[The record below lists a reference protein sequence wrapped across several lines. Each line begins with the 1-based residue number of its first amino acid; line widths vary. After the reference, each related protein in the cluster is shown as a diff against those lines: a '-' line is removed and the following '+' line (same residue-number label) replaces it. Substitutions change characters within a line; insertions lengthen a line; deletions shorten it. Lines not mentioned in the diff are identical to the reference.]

1 MRFSSDTVERFADA
15 SRDFNPLHMSDVR
28 ARTTPFGRR
37 VAHGAC
43 GALASCGLFTPPA
56 GCFPSALR
64 VLFYQPPFLDLDYEP
79 RITST
84 LPQRTVIKLMDGSS
98 EVMEITFEF
107 LPGTPILATLHGDPV
122 APRHAA
128 RTLSEADL
136 TPGLAYEGCY
146 SPCSSSYE
154 ALLGEFGV
162 ARQAWGDA
170 LPIALMASS
179 YLTGMEMPGER
190 ALYFQLNAR
199 FANAPFELPAA
210 FRQELTGCDRRGM
223 VKSRF
228 RFSSGDSVWS
238 SGDMQALLLPPRVGI
253 APLPGPLAPEMAGW
267 FAGRVALV
275 VGGSRGFGSSLAL
288 TLAAAGAS
296 VIVLYARSSEDA
308 AQLQA
313 AAETLPGQILPRQCD
328 ATDPEACRA
337 VRQEV
342 LARHGRLDWL
352 VCSGVPPLQA
362 LRVETAAFERME
374 RFLKDG
380 FALVLAPLSSFVDLL
395 SDSGGSVL
403 LISSSA
409 VEDPPPA
416 WPHYVALKCA
426 VEGLARTTAVEY
438 PKVSFCIARP
448 TKLLTDLVNTPLG
461 RANAENPSVAA
472 LRILSVAATEARPGQ
487 VCYVK

>member
-1 MRFSSDTVERFADA
+1 
-15 SRDFNPLHMSDVR
+15 
-28 ARTTPFGRR
+28 
-37 VAHGAC
+37 
-43 GALASCGLFTPPA
+43 
-56 GCFPSALR
+56 
-64 VLFYQPPFLDLDYEP
+64 
-79 RITST
+79 
-84 LPQRTVIKLMDGSS
+84 
-98 EVMEITFEF
+98 
-107 LPGTPILATLHGDPV
+107 
-122 APRHAA
+122 
-128 RTLSEADL
+128 
-136 TPGLAYEGCY
+136 
-146 SPCSSSYE
+146 
-154 ALLGEFGV
+154 
-162 ARQAWGDA
+162 
-170 LPIALMASS
+170 
-179 YLTGMEMPGER
+179 
-190 ALYFQLNAR
+190 
-199 FANAPFELPAA
+199 
-210 FRQELTGCDRRGM
+210 
-223 VKSRF
+223 
-228 RFSSGDSVWS
+228 
-238 SGDMQALLLPPRVGI
+238 LLLPPRVGI

-416 WPHYVALKCA
+416 
-426 VEGLARTTAVEY
+426 
-438 PKVSFCIARP
+438 
-448 TKLLTDLVNTPLG
+448 
-461 RANAENPSVAA
+461 
-472 LRILSVAATEARPGQ
+472 
-487 VCYVK
+487 